1 MMAEFKILEGR
12 DINTYTSFHDIPPR
26 YTNVI
31 ETHFDLLEPEDGDDH
46 TVYQHAVMAEYHDK
60 LMGLLEIERTGRWWP
75 SAFSKLTD
83 LTLYNN
89 DDDMSTAILQLIDT
103 VDLNRGSYI
112 QGGYYAGSV

>member
-1 MMAEFKILEGR
+1 MAEFKILEGR